1 MTAPET
7 RAVIA
12 ALTAEG
18 AEARF
23 VGGCVRDAVL
33 GRPVKDIDIATHD
46 APEVVMAL
54 LERAGIQAIPTGLK
68 HGTVTA
74 VIAKAHFEITTL
86 RRDVETDG
94 RRARVAFTGDWAA
107 DAARRD
113 FTMNALFLSPEG
125 ALFDPFGGLED
136 LRKGRVRFVGDARRR
151 IREDVLRLLRFFRF
165 FAHYDRPPPD
175 EEALAACRELAP
187 ELPKLSGERVSA
199 EILGLLAAPDPV
211 ATFKLMYDE
220 GILAHVLPEA
230 RAFGRLYAAT
240 ELEREEHLPG
250 LTADALRRLA
260 ALLEVD
266 SPGAEAVATRL
277 RLSNVRKERL
287 VAMAVPPEAVEPGA
301 DLRAVKRALYRLGP
315 DRLRDLALI
324 KWAQMKAADRDL
336 PAAVAQGFRK
346 QLEAAAAW
354 RPLALPVRGKDAVAL
369 GIEPGPEVGRL
380 LERVEAWWIAGDFR
394 AGRKECLEKLESLIA
409 ARAGKESKKERS

>member
-94 RRARVAFTGDWAA
+94 RRARVAFTGDWAE

-175 EEALAACRELAP
+175 EAALAACRELAP

-199 EILGLLAAPDPV
+199 EILGLLDAPDPV
-211 ATFKLMYDE
+211 ATFKLMREE

-230 RAFGRLYAAT
+230 RAFERLYAAT
-240 ELEREEHLPG
+240 QLERAEDVPG
-250 LTADALRRLA
+250 LTPDALRRLA
-260 ALLEVD
+260 AVLEVD
-266 SPGAEAVATRL
+266 APGAEAVAARL

-287 VAMAVPPEAVEPGA
+287 VAMAAPPEAVGPGA
-301 DLRAVKRALYRLGP
+301 DLRAVRGALYRLGP
-315 DRLRDLALI
+315 DLFRDLALI
-324 KWAQMKAADRDL
+324 EWARMKAADRDL
-336 PAAVAQGFRK
+336 PAAVTQGFRK
-346 QLEAAAAW
+346 QLEAADKW

-369 GIEPGPEVGRL
+369 GVAPGPEVGGL
-380 LERVEAWWIAGDFR
+380 LVQVEAWWIAGDFR
-394 AGRKECLEKLESLIA
+394 AGRKECLEKLRSLAAESQD
-409 ARAGKESKKERS
+409 RRTKKQRS